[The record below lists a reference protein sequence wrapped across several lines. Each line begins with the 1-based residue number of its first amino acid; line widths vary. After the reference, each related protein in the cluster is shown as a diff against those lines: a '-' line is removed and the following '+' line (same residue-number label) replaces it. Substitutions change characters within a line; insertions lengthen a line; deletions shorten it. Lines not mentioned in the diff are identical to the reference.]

1 MNLLT
6 GLLKGT
12 LRIVAVIVLSVVVL
26 TALGYAAYGVH
37 EAYKSHQAAPYEAMR
52 TWTNDA
58 SPPLNLALTARTKL
72 VDGRLYAN
80 YRLNGWPT
88 YLADAERDAENSQRH
103 IVVHFLDKDGFSVY
117 QKTVLMSE
125 FSRNVGDDG
134 KPGGLD
140 FQGIEALDIGLYS
153 RFDRVGL
160 EWNLD
165 TSPVVAAAPGAS
177 GPWDA
182 YKKVIADPCAP
193 GLSRAERMKRLAQYG
208 TVRETGYNSFS
219 AGLHEVTLAAG
230 SVTDVIN
237 CR

>member
-6 GLLKGT
+6 GLFKGT
-12 LRIVAVIVLSVVVL
+12 LRIVAVIVLSVVFL
-26 TALGYAAYGVH
+26 TAFGYAAYGAH
-37 EAYKSHQAAPYEAMR
+37 EAYKSRQAAPYESMKI
-52 TWTNDA
+52 WSNDA

-72 VDGRLYAN
+72 VEGRLYAN
-80 YRLNGWPT
+80 YRLKGWPA
-88 YLADAERDAENSQRH
+88 YLADPGRDAENSQRH

-117 QKTVLMSE
+117 QKTILMSE

-134 KPGGLD
+134 RPTGLD
-140 FQGIEALDIGLYS
+140 FQGIEPLDLALYS

-165 TSPVVAAAPGAS
+165 TSPVVAVAPAAS

-193 GLSRAERMKRLAQYG
+193 GLSRAERLKRLAQYG
-208 TVRETGYNSFS
+208 AVRETGYNSFS

-230 SVTDVIN
+230 SATDVIN